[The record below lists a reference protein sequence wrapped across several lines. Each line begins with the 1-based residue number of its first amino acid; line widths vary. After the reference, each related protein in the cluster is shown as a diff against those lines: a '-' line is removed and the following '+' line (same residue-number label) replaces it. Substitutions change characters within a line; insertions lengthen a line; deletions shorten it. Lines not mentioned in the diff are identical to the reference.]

1 MQLDRRPANAHK
13 ERALAGQDSID
24 RKSECGCGRLGD
36 RGASGSGHREGI
48 TSGRGSRIAR
58 RTALTAAG
66 AQACQCHH
74 QRQNAHHRQP
84 FAPPSGD
91 SEEDEKGQNRAAAC
105 PCPAEAV
112 GIGPRHGT
120 GGGGRRDGDGGRSVA
135 PAGDAV
141 SAHDSVTVPEYPVAV
156 VTVIVEVEGDPGATA
171 AGVVAA
177 NVNTD
182 AVTVTEAVP
191 VPPT

>member
-1 MQLDRRPANAHK
+1 MPDKLLLPPQALRLASATISARTPTIDSHLRRRAGIPRKTRKARTEPPPAHARPK
-13 ERALAGQDSID
+13 PL
-24 RKSECGCGRLGD
+24 
-36 RGASGSGHREGI
+36 ASGR
-48 TSGRGSRIAR
+48 AM
-58 RTALTAAG
+58 ALVAAVEETVTV
-66 AQACQCHH
+66 AV
-74 QRQNAHHRQP
+74 P
-84 FAPPSGD
+84 LVVLPPRVIV
-91 SEEDEKGQNRAAAC
+91 ELPPEQ
-105 PCPAEAV
+105 V
-112 GIGPRHGT
+112 
-120 GGGGRRDGDGGRSVA
+120 GRSVA